1 MTSKE
6 ALERIKNTI
15 IVRRNYNRVVSI
27 FNQEEIETI
36 EKDLDVLEMLKKKM
50 SIETDYYDSD
60 DGCEEFE
67 YIVYNGEALNI
78 DTQEEF
84 NKIKEWLNHE

>member
-6 ALERIKNTI
+6 SLEM
-15 IVRRNYNRVVSI
+15 YHRVVCDQSVI
-27 FNQEEIETI
+27 VDDSRHYETI
-36 EKDLDVLEMLKKKM
+36 KKDLDVLDMLKKKM
-50 SIETDYYDSD
+50 RIETDYYDSD

-84 NKIKEWLNHE
+84 NKIKEWLNYE